1 MTYLT
6 EAQYRKECRKL
17 IFDENV
23 LPKRINNIKDFVPY
37 KSGFK
42 VFSQDDWN
50 LGRCLKCPKCDFV
63 HLVYHFSWS
72 AKECHKCR
80 EMIEK
85 KDFLFETKNFK
96 SFNQFF
102 NKEEN

>member
-63 HLVYHFSWS
+63 HLVYHFNWS
-72 AKECHKCR
+72 ACVCHGCKQDV
-80 EMIEK
+80 EK
-85 KDFLFETKNFK
+85 KDFLLEVRNFK
-96 SFNQFF
+96 STDQFF
-102 NKEEN
+102 KKEEN

>member
-17 IFDENV
+17 IFDETV
-23 LPKRINNIKDFVPY
+23 LPKRIKNIKDFVPY

-42 VFSQDDWN
+42 PFSQDDWN
-50 LGRCLKCPKCDFV
+50 LGRCLKCPKCDFI

-72 AKECHKCR
+72 DGECPKCKK
-80 EMIEK
+80 MIPKNDYLYEA
-85 KDFLFETKNFK
+85 KNFK
-96 SFNQFF
+96 DWSVFF
-102 NKEEN
+102 KKEEN

>member
-1 MTYLT
+1 MTNLT

-23 LPKRINNIKDFVPY
+23 LPKRINNIKEFIPCN
-37 KSGFK
+37 SRPQ
-42 VFSQDDWN
+42 VFREFDWN

-63 HLVYHFSWS
+63 HLVYHFNWS
-72 AKECHKCR
+72 AVVCHSCKQDVA
-80 EMIEK
+80 K
-85 KDFLFETKNFK
+85 KDFLIEVRNFK

>member
-72 AKECHKCR
+72 AKECHGCKQDV
-80 EMIEK
+80 EK
-85 KDFLFETKNFK
+85 KDFLLEVRNFK
-96 SFNQFF
+96 STDQFF